1 MKNTK
6 NMAGIC
12 LLVSLSVYVIASIF
26 ENRYS
31 GYGLGYVI
39 AFAEAAM
46 VGGVADWFAVTAL
59 FRRPLN
65 LPIPHTALISRNKDK
80 IGKNLSVFVRENFLS
95 EAYVKETIKK
105 IPLSEKMG
113 ELLDLNK
120 RYLTNVAVRILL
132 SGVKKL
138 EGEDVQ
144 KYLKDIAVKKFKE
157 FNVQEMTV
165 KTLIDAYK
173 KGSHHKVINFILN
186 HLSEWLADPENKEM
200 VIEYIKDIVKED
212 GGMFGSVKSYF
223 VGDPDLKGSLDE
235 FIFKYNHKHGAPLR
249 KKVDDYVLV
258 FIEYVYKNEDCKKNI
273 ENIKESIIEKIDLDT
288 LLKNLVIEGQ
298 HLLKKDVTS
307 HDSKVKKQI
316 DEMIEGFIN
325 SLKTNEKVKNFV
337 QDKALTYLPEF
348 IVKNGQK
355 IDEYFVNYLT
365 KLDDKQISSLIEE
378 KVGDD
383 LQFIRING
391 TIVGG
396 LIGLSIYSLTH
407 LINYL
412 MMTFG

>member
-12 LLVSLSVYVIASIF
+12 LIVSLAVYVVASIF
-26 ENRYS
+26 ERRYP
-31 GYGLGYVI
+31 GLGYVI

-95 EAYVKETIKK
+95 ESYVKETIKK
-105 IPLSEKMG
+105 IPLSEKIG
-113 ELLDLNK
+113 ELLGMNK
-120 RYLTNVAVRILL
+120 RYLTNVAVRVLL
-132 SGVKKL
+132 SAVSKL
-138 EGEDVQ
+138 EGEDLQ
-144 KYLKDIAVKKFKE
+144 RYLKGIAVKKFQE
-157 FNVQEMTV
+157 FNVQEITV
-165 KTLIDAYK
+165 KTLIDAFK
-173 KGSHHKVINFILN
+173 KGTHHKVINFILN
-186 HLSEWLADPENKEM
+186 HVSDWLADPENKEM

-212 GGMFGSVKSYF
+212 GGMFGSIKSYF

-235 FIFKYNHKHGAPLR
+235 FIFKYNHKHGERLR
-249 KKVDDYVLV
+249 SKVDEYVLE
-258 FIEYVYKNEDCKKNI
+258 FITYVHENPDCKKNI
-273 ENIKESIIEKIDLDT
+273 EEIKQNMINKIDLDT
-288 LLKNLVIEGQ
+288 LLKNLVSEGQ
-298 HLLKKDVTS
+298 SMLKKDVTS
-307 HDSKVKKQI
+307 SDSKVRKQI

-325 SLKTNEKVKNFV
+325 SLKTNEKVKGFV

-396 LIGLSIYSLTH
+396 AIGLGIYSLTH

-412 MMTFG
+412 LPLVG